1 MTQVD
6 WIHFR
11 KSVRKY
17 KKKSLDKF
25 VLAELK
31 EQFNQV
37 ENIIENTEYDIHLIE
52 HGDQVKKVLSG
63 LASKYTYVK
72 APHYLLLTC
81 MNDQDDIFNLG
92 YVGEQLVKFLTL
104 NNLGT
109 CWVGAKTSKDKFSE
123 IVPIEATHEFSI
135 LIAFGEP
142 MAPLEFIRNRK
153 RKDIK
158 EIFFGVDDL
167 NDTDRFIAESILT
180 APSAVNNQPWRLYLN
195 NGAWDYYKVLPKG
208 FFASMLGNLL
218 ILDSG
223 IGLYHLVE
231 TAHSFGSNIKFEKM
245 EFHDND
251 QNYLGTI
258 KVED

>member
-31 EQFNQV
+31 QQFEQV
-37 ENIIENTEYDIHLIE
+37 ENIIEHTQYDIHLIE
-52 HGDQVKKVLSG
+52 DGNQVKKVLAG

-81 MNDQDDIFNLG
+81 KNEQETIFNLG
-92 YVGEQLVKFLTL
+92 YVGEQLIKFLTL
-104 NNLGT
+104 KNLGT
-109 CWVGAKTSKDKFSE
+109 CWVGAKTSMEKLSTFIDVDDS
-123 IVPIEATHEFSI
+123 HEFTI
-135 LIAFGEP
+135 LIGFGEA

-158 EIFFGVDDL
+158 EVFFGYKEL
-167 NDTDRFIAESILT
+167 SDTDRFIAESVLT
-180 APSAVNNQPWRLYLN
+180 APSAVNNQPWRFYLN
-195 NGAWDYYKVLPKG
+195 NGSWDYYKATPKG
-208 FFASMLGNLL
+208 IFAGMLGNMVT
-218 ILDSG
+218 LDCG
-223 IGLYHLVE
+223 IGLYHVAE
-231 TAHSFGSNIKFEKM
+231 TAQSFASKINFEKM
-245 EFHDND
+245 ELHDND

-258 KVED
+258 RVQD